1 MDLISREEVK
11 ELLDARSDFKLVN
24 VLSRDS
30 FAKVH
35 ISGSINV
42 PLKEDNFEK
51 RFTEAVPDKNARI
64 VVYCSSPD

>member
-35 ISGSINV
+35 IPGSINV

-51 RFTEAVPDKNARI
+51 RFTEVVPDKNARI